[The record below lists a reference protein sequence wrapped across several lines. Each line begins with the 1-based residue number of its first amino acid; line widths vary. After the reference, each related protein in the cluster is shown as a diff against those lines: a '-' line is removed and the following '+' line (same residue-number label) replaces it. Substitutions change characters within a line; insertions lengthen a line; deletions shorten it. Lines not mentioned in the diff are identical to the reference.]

1 VIQAKATSVDKA
13 MYGGTVSNVRELQAM
28 GDEVKS
34 LQRRISQLE
43 DLELEVMER
52 IEPVEAE
59 MAQLSK
65 ERADKADEA
74 ERLRAEVTVNEAEID
89 GELER
94 VAADRQVAAAEIP
107 DGLLAE
113 YDRLRRQLGGIGVA
127 RLVNGQCGGCHLKLS
142 AVELDRLRRQA
153 GDALVHCDE
162 CGRLLVR

>member
-1 VIQAKATSVDKA
+1 

-34 LQRRISQLE
+34 LQRRVSQLE
-43 DLELEVMER
+43 DQELEVMER

-59 MAQLSK
+59 MAQLTKDRSDM
-65 ERADKADEA
+65 AAQA
-74 ERLRAEVTVNEAEID
+74 ERLRAEVTVSEAEID
-89 GELER
+89 AELER
-94 VAADRQVAAAEIP
+94 TQVERGAAAAEIP
-107 DGLLAE
+107 EELLAE

-153 GDALVHCDE
+153 GDAVVHCDE